1 MKFFSSFI
9 LSFIVMVSFAV
20 GVQAAADVRLLED
33 IEFSTDTFY
42 AGEEVRMYATVRN
55 NGDTDVTGEVNF
67 YLGSTQIG
75 PSLGISM
82 PSGGAKEE
90 VFTDFIVPESTFNIR
105 VEITNVNPVDTNL
118 SNNIALTGLIEPI
131 ADADGDRIADGVDNC
146 PFAANED
153 QRDLDGDGE
162 GNVCD
167 DDIDG
172 DGLSNTEEQANGTD
186 PLNADTDG
194 DGIPD
199 SDDPTPLGEPLV
211 VPEPEPEPVSEPEL
225 PAQPESPVTEKPKS
239 SDEGVSEAIVN
250 TEGTEDEV
258 VLLTNERISL
268 FDGDADEVET
278 EAPQSSQ
285 NALFTF
291 EAVRWG
297 TYNFRVVGPTRDGG
311 YRYEWDF
318 GDGTTSNRREVT
330 HYYGRSGTFS
340 VVLSV
345 TNPEGVKTQD
355 TVDVHI
361 AFFDMQNRSVRM
373 LIVFLI
379 VILLIGLSAFY
390 RLGQA
395 PSEPPAP
402 KPKKSTPKPKKPA
415 PKKPK
420 AKTTTKR
427 KPATRTTKK
436 KA

>member
-9 LSFIVMVSFAV
+9 LSFFVLFGFAV
-20 GVQAAADVRLLED
+20 GVQAAADVRLLEP

-42 AGEEVRMYATVRN
+42 TGEEVRMYATIRN
-55 NGDTDVTGEVNF
+55 NGDTDVTGEVSF

-90 VFTDFIVPESTFNIR
+90 VFTDFTVPENTFNIR
-105 VEITNVNPVDTNL
+105 VEIVNVNPADTNL
-118 SNNIALTGLIEPI
+118 SNNVVLTGLIEPI
-131 ADADGDRIADGVDNC
+131 ADADGDRIANDIDNC

-172 DGLSNTEEQANGTD
+172 DGLSNIEEQANGTD

-199 SDDPTPLGEPLV
+199 PDDPTALGEPLV
-211 VPEPEPEPVSEPEL
+211 VPEPEPAPEPEPSVEVEVSETETTTSTNE
-225 PAQPESPVTEKPKS
+225 ASAESS
-239 SDEGVSEAIVN
+239 SDSVE
-250 TEGTEDEV
+250 TEEEPSLPIG
-258 VLLTNERISL
+258 ERVSL
-268 FDGDADEVET
+268 FGDVDAVDT

-291 EAVRWG
+291 EGVRWG

-361 AFFDMQNRSVRM
+361 AFFDIQNRSVRM

-390 RLGQA
+390 RLGQL
-395 PSEPPAP
+395 PPEPPAP
-402 KPKKSTPKPKKPA
+402 KKPTP
-415 PKKPK
+415 KPK
-420 AKTTTKR
+420 AKTKPKATTKR